1 MIDILP
7 LTEEYLEETY
17 QLEKLSFSEP
27 WSRMTFIKELENP
40 HSHYYIL
47 LKDEKLIGYAGM
59 LAVLD
64 EGHIMNIAVD
74 RAFRGQGVGKQ
85 LVNTL
90 LDKARQLGLIGLTL
104 EVRSSNRPAIS
115 LYESLGFVNVG
126 IRKDYYH
133 YPLEDG
139 IIMWNYFA
147 DS

>member
-1 MIDILP
+1 MINILS
-7 LTEEYLEETY
+7 LTEEYIEETY
-17 QLEKLSFSEP
+17 ELEKLSFSEP

-40 HSHYYIL
+40 HSHYYIAL
-47 LKDEKLIGYAGM
+47 EDGKLIGYAGM

-74 RAFRGQGVGKQ
+74 KGHRGQGIGKK

-90 LDKARQLGLIGLTL
+90 LGKARQLGLIGLTL
-104 EVRSSNRPAIS
+104 EVRSGNKQAIN
-115 LYESLGFVNVG
+115 LYESLGFVSVG

-139 IIMWNYFA
+139 IIMWNYFT
-147 DS
+147 DN